1 MINLKTLKALFFLLT
16 KNSILKKNPA
26 QIQVQNSN
34 SNKEKTTIFP
44 KKFRKPRRINIT
56 NGVCKTH
63 KPLKLSKGYV
73 KLEKKQPH
81 KTHRSISKFPEI
93 SHYKKSQ
100 KFRFNK
106 PRFSHQ
112 IRKNQ
117 QCGYSSKSKHKI
129 KIKPKKT

>member
-1 MINLKTLKALFFLLT
+1 MINLKTLKTLFFLLT

-73 KLEKKQPH
+73 KLEKNNPRKHIDLSQNFQ
-81 KTHRSISKFPEI
+81 KFHI
-93 SHYKKSQ
+93 TKKSQ